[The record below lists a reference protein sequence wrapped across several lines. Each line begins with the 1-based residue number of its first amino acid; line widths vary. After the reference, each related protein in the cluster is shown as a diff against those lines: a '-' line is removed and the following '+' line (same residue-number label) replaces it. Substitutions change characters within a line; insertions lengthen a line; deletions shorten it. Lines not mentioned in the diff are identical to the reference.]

1 MQRIRYSR
9 YLKSIIILLDL
20 VVIASIFIFFF
31 ISRNEHLKYNR
42 ETWYQNIFSL
52 TLLFLFWMLL
62 SGRTRIYNIPRNL
75 TYTLFL
81 ERLLVHFL
89 LFALGI
95 LLIGKVS
102 YNVFFNSD
110 IYWLSFY
117 LFFFIFLSRSLIF
130 FGIKY
135 FRSLGINHRNIM
147 FLNENSST
155 EVLKNILI
163 DRKDY
168 GYRIFDYKRDSSE
181 INIQNLVEFWKENGI
196 HTLFI
201 PTENDFS
208 EDTEEKIFRLAEA
221 NKVHISLIP
230 SITQSDFFL
239 YDLGYIQTQPVLHQ
253 ARYPLDYYS
262 NFLIKRTFDIVF
274 STIVLVG
281 ICTWLFPIIA
291 ILIKANSKGPVFF
304 IQRRYGFHEEVFNC
318 IKFRTMV
325 VNSESSTKTTE
336 ENDAR
341 ITKIGKF
348 LRRTSLD
355 EMPQFI
361 NVLRGE
367 MSIVGPRPH
376 MLAVDNYYKPKI
388 GRYSLRSMVSPG
400 ITGLAQVNGLRGDAG
415 DVEVEMTKR
424 ILADSFYVR
433 NWSFVLDLVI
443 ILKTILLV
451 IGGDKH
457 AK

>member
-9 YLKSIIILLDL
+9 YLKSIIVLLDL
-20 VVIASIFIFFF
+20 LVMASIFIFFF
-31 ISRNEHLKYNR
+31 LSRNQDLKYNP
-42 ETWYQNIFSL
+42 ETWYQNAFSL
-52 TLLFLFWMLL
+52 ALLFLFWMLL
-62 SGRTRIYNIPRNL
+62 SGRTKIYNIPRNL

-89 LFALGI
+89 IFIFGL

-117 LFFFIFLSRSLIF
+117 LFFFIFLAKSLIF

-147 FLNENSST
+147 FLNENSAT
-155 EVLKNILI
+155 EVLKNILKS
-163 DRKDY
+163 RKDY
-168 GYRIFDYKRDSSE
+168 GYKIFEYKNNE
-181 INIQNLVEFWKENGI
+181 IDATELIEFWKTNGI

-201 PTENDFS
+201 PMENAYSERTE
-208 EDTEEKIFRLAEA
+208 KQIFRLAEA

-239 YDLGYIQTQPVLHQ
+239 YDMGYIQTQPVLNQ
-253 ARYPLDYYS
+253 AKYPLDYYS
-262 NFLIKRTFDIVF
+262 NFLLKRIFDITF
-274 STIVLVG
+274 SAIVLAG
-281 ICTWLFPIIA
+281 ICSWLFPIIA
-291 ILIKANSKGPVFF
+291 VLIKATSKGPVFF
-304 IQRRYGFHEEVFNC
+304 IQKRYGFHEDVFQC

-325 VNSESSTKTTE
+325 VNNESSTKTTE
-336 ENDAR
+336 ENDVR
-341 ITKIGKF
+341 ITRIGKF
-348 LRRTSLD
+348 LRKTSLD

-361 NVLRGE
+361 NVLKGE

-415 DVEVEMTKR
+415 NVEIEMNKR
-424 ILADSFYVR
+424 ILADAFYVR

-443 ILKTILLV
+443 ILKTVLL
-451 IGGDKH
+451 IITGDKN

>member
-20 VVIASIFIFFF
+20 LVIASIFIFFF
-31 ISRNEHLKYNR
+31 VSRNQDLKYNQ
-42 ETWYQNIFSL
+42 ETWYQNAFSL
-52 TLLFLFWMLL
+52 VLLFLFWMLL

-81 ERLLVHFL
+81 ERLLLHFL
-89 LFALGI
+89 IFILGV

-117 LFFFIFLSRSLIF
+117 LFFFIFLAKSFIY

-135 FRSLGINHRNIM
+135 IRSLGINHRNIM
-147 FLNENSST
+147 FLDENSST
-155 EVLKNILI
+155 EVLKNILKE
-163 DRKDY
+163 RKDY
-168 GYRIFDYKRDSSE
+168 GYKIFEYSNPE
-181 INIQNLVEFWKENGI
+181 IKPNELIEFWKANGI
-196 HTLFI
+196 HTLFVPI
-201 PTENDFS
+201 ENSYD
-208 EDTEEKIFRLAEA
+208 EDTEKEIFRLAEA

-239 YDLGYIQTQPVLHQ
+239 YDMGYIQTQPVLNQ
-253 ARYPLDYYS
+253 AKYPLDYYS
-262 NFLIKRTFDIVF
+262 NFLLKRTFDVVF
-274 STIVLVG
+274 SVFVLVC
-281 ICTWLFPIIA
+281 ICSWLFPIIA
-291 ILIKANSKGPVFF
+291 ILIKSTSKGPVFF
-304 IQRRYGFHEEVFNC
+304 IQKRYGFHEEVFDC
-318 IKFRTMV
+318 IKFRTMI
-325 VNSESSTKTTE
+325 VNDESSTRTTS
-336 ENDAR
+336 ENDSR
-341 ITKIGKF
+341 ITRFGKF
-348 LRRTSLD
+348 LRKTSLD
-355 EMPQFI
+355 EMPQFL
-361 NVLRGE
+361 NVLKGE

-388 GRYSLRSMVSPG
+388 GRYSLRSMVNPG

-415 DVEVEMTKR
+415 DVEVEMNKR
-424 ILADSFYVR
+424 VLADAFYVR

-443 ILKTILLV
+443 ILKTIFLV
-451 IGGDKH
+451 VGGDKN

>member
-9 YLKSIIILLDL
+9 YLKSIIVLLDL
-20 VVIASIFIFFF
+20 LVIALIFIFFF
-31 ISRNEHLKYNR
+31 LSRNQDLKYNP
-42 ETWYQNIFSL
+42 ETWYQNAFSL
-52 TLLFLFWMLL
+52 ALLFLFWMLL
-62 SGRTRIYNIPRNL
+62 SGRTKIYNIPRNL

-89 LFALGI
+89 IFIFGL

-117 LFFFIFLSRSLIF
+117 LFFFIFLAKSLIF

-155 EVLKNILI
+155 EVLKNILKS
-163 DRKDY
+163 RKDY
-168 GYRIFDYKRDSSE
+168 GYKIFEYKNPE
-181 INIQNLVEFWKENGI
+181 INAAELIEFWKTNGI

-201 PTENDFS
+201 PIENAYTER
-208 EDTEEKIFRLAEA
+208 TEKEIFRLAEA

-239 YDLGYIQTQPVLHQ
+239 YDMGYIQTQPVLNQ
-253 ARYPLDYYS
+253 AKYPLDYYS
-262 NFLIKRTFDIVF
+262 NFLLKRTFDIIF
-274 STIVLVG
+274 SAIVLAG
-281 ICTWLFPIIA
+281 ICSWLFPIIA
-291 ILIKANSKGPVFF
+291 VLIRATSKGPVFF
-304 IQRRYGFHEEVFNC
+304 IQKRYGFHEEVFHC
-318 IKFRTMV
+318 IKFRTMI
-325 VNSESSTKTTE
+325 VNNESSTKTTE

-341 ITKIGKF
+341 ITRIGKF
-348 LRRTSLD
+348 LRKTSLD

-361 NVLRGE
+361 NVLKGE

-415 DVEVEMTKR
+415 NVEIEMNKR
-424 ILADSFYVR
+424 ILADTFYVR

-443 ILKTILLV
+443 ILKTVLLV
-451 IGGDKH
+451 ITGDKN